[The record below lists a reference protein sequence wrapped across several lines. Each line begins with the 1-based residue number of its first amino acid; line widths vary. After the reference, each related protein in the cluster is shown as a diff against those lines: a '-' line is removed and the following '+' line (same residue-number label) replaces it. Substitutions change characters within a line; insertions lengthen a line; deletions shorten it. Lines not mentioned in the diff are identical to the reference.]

1 MKILF
6 LGYNSK
12 ETEIINFL
20 KKRKHIIKQT
30 KKKVT
35 YKIVKDFDII
45 ISFGYKYKISSH
57 ILNKF
62 KKNIINLH
70 ISYLPWNKG
79 ADPNF
84 WSFFDNTPKG
94 ITIHKIDENIDTGP
108 ILYQKKIKFM
118 KNEDT
123 FFLTYKRLITEIE
136 KLFFQ
141 NYKNILS
148 NKFNINKQDSMQ
160 GTKHFS
166 HQLPK
171 FSRGWHANIDK
182 TIKKLKKEKFW
193 KKK

>member
-1 MKILF
+1 
-6 LGYNSK
+6 
-12 ETEIINFL
+12 
-20 KKRKHIIKQT
+20 
-30 KKKVT
+30 KKVT
-35 YKIVKDFDII
+35 YKFVKDFEII
-45 ISFGYKYKISSH
+45 ISFGYKYKISRH

-94 ITIHKIDENIDTGP
+94 VTIHKIDENIDTGP

-118 KNEDT
+118 KNENT
-123 FFLTYKRLITEIE
+123 FFLTYKRLISEIE

-148 NKFNINKQDSMQ
+148 NKFNIKKQDSIQ

-166 HQLPK
+166 YQLPK
-171 FSRGWHANIDK
+171 FPQGWHANIDK
-182 TIKKLKKEKFW
+182 TIKSLRKEKFW

>member
-1 MKILF
+1 MRILF

-20 KKRKHIIKQT
+20 KKRKYKNKQT

-35 YKIVKDFDII
+35 YKFVKDFEII
-45 ISFGYKYKISSH
+45 ILFGYKYKISRH

-94 ITIHKIDENIDTGP
+94 VTIHKIDENIDTGP

-118 KNEDT
+118 KNENT
-123 FFLTYKRLITEIE
+123 FFLTYKRLISEIE

-148 NKFNINKQDSMQ
+148 NKFNIKKQDSIK

-166 HQLPK
+166 YQLPK
-171 FSRGWHANIDK
+171 FSQGWHANIDK
-182 TIKKLKKEKFW
+182 TIKSLRKEKFW